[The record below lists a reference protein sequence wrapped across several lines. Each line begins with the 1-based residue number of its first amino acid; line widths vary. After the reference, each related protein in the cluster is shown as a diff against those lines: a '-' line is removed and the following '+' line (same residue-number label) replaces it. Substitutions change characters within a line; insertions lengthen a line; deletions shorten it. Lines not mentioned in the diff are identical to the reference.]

1 MCQTM
6 NGSLVS
12 SLQAVDCNIYLL
24 ARNACLVLSG
34 WQNNLQQLQ
43 QPQHALPKPK
53 IKQIPTAQHMQP
65 SADLSKSQKETDCHD
80 PEEMTVPFDGA
91 HLLECYGMAQ
101 YDTVLSLERFLQQM
115 QWSSVCPV
123 VRYIQCWNPDCQQA
137 TASLLFCRSAHSCA
151 LPIDVTQAEPFL
163 TMRCF
168 AQCFLHF
175 LQKSITAMQLA
186 AQTLVAL
193 VCGDAWSLQVPT
205 RLICVASNQCIL
217 VRLLNKLNTSQPPA
231 NFV

>member
-43 QPQHALPKPK
+43 QPQRAFPKLK
-53 IKQIPTAQHMQP
+53 IKPVPTAQHMQP
-65 SADLSKSQKETDCHD
+65 SANLSQKETDHDD

-91 HLLECYGMAQ
+91 HLLECYGMTQ
-101 YDTVLSLERFLQQM
+101 YNTVLSLERFLQQM

-123 VRYIQCWNPDCQQA
+123 VRYTQCSNPDCQKQQ
-137 TASLLFCRSAHSCA
+137 LRSYSA
-151 LPIDVTQAEPFL
+151 
-163 TMRCF
+163 R
-168 AQCFLHF
+168 LHTHMHC
-175 LQKSITAMQLA
+175 Q
-186 AQTLVAL
+186 
-193 VCGDAWSLQVPT
+193 
-205 RLICVASNQCIL
+205 
-217 VRLLNKLNTSQPPA
+217 
-231 NFV
+231 